1 MPILI
6 CASCGQ
12 DLDPRA
18 FFCSKCGTAVNSSV
32 AGLPTAG
39 IAVAALISVFFV
51 PVLGII
57 LGYVARSEIKN
68 SRGTKVGRG
77 LATAAIVLGWVF
89 SVSVIL
95 FFVTWIALLLSTR
108 FNGISVD

>member
-1 MPILI
+1 MN
-6 CASCGQ
+6 CASCDQ
-12 DLDPRA
+12 ELDSRA
-18 FFCSKCGTAVNSSV
+18 IFCSKCGSAVDIYV

-51 PVLGII
+51 PVLGIV

-89 SVSVIL
+89 SISYIL
-95 FFVTWIALLLSTR
+95 FFVIWIALLLASTPD
-108 FNGISVD
+108 SLLVD